1 MSQRNKNVIRVQADA
16 QALESNLIQ
25 KIQNPQLNS
34 YTKAQKHKQVQQ
46 LDLTL
51 INNAN
56 KLQRLA
62 PYFS

>member
-1 MSQRNKNVIRVQADA
+1 MSQRNKNVIRVQADT
-16 QALESNLIQ
+16 QALDSNLIP
-25 KIQNPQLNS
+25 KIQNPQLIA
-34 YTKAQKHKQVQQ
+34 YTKAQKHKQAAQ